1 MFSVHRNNCKMF
13 LLADIF
19 FLCIVM
25 AVVSGVVLVS
35 DLFKALCYEES

>member
-1 MFSVHRNNCKMF
+1 MFSVHRNNYKMF

-19 FLCIVM
+19 LCIVM
-25 AVVSGVVLVS
+25 VVISGGFLVS